1 VTATLVGQLDSPYVR
16 RVAASALLLGVEFM
30 QQPWSVGADQARLRQ
45 VNPLG
50 RVPAWIGDDG
60 EVLVDSAQIVEHL
73 DDLAGYGNT
82 LMPGE
87 VRERFVVRQWLGLLT
102 GVLDKGIAI
111 VIERV
116 FGGSGASREALPTQP
131 QVRDD
136 GFAACAAPTTPWTA
150 RCRDQL
156 HSGLA
161 EVERECAARG
171 GSEWLAHRRVTQ
183 ADITFACFL
192 TYLRDALPLD
202 LAPYPALADR
212 LARIE
217 ALPQMQAT
225 YVPFT
230 APVPTES
237 TSA

>member
-1 VTATLVGQLDSPYVR
+1 MTATLIGQLDSPYVR
-16 RVAASALLLGVEFM
+16 RVAASAQLLGIAYT

-50 RVPAWIGDDG
+50 RVPAWIDADG

-73 DDLAGYGNT
+73 DDLAGYGAT

-87 VRERFVVRQWLGLLT
+87 MRERFIVRQWLGLLT

-116 FGGSGASREALPTQP
+116 FQP
-131 QVRDD
+131 PEMQ
-136 GFAACAAPTTPWTA
+136 GTPWTA

-156 HSGLA
+156 QSGLA
-161 EVERECAARG
+161 ELERECAKRRE
-171 GSEWLAHRRVTQ
+171 SEWLAHRRITQ

-202 LAPYPALADR
+202 LAPYPAIADR

-217 ALPQMQAT
+217 ALPALQAT